1 MNVVSIDLEALRHNL
16 AMIGRWMERL
26 GASWSVVTKS
36 LCAHEDTLRALRLL
50 GVRSVADSRLE
61 NLEVVDRV
69 IPGTEKWYLRL
80 PVPSVV
86 PDVVRLADVSLN
98 SEVAVIEALNAEAAR
113 QQRVH
118 RVVIMIELGDLREG
132 ILPGSLVRFY
142 ERVFELPHIEVLG
155 IGGQVGCLAGAV
167 PSVDQMMQL
176 VLYKELLEL
185 KFGRPLPLIS
195 AGSSVSLTL
204 LVEDRP
210 LPPQLNHYRIG
221 ESLFLG
227 TDLVHGGTLRGLRDD
242 VVLLEAE
249 IAEIKEKSLVPLGET
264 GAHTPFEPAGAE
276 GDEGGPSPGQR
287 GYRALVTVG
296 QLDTDVQGLAPVEA
310 DHQVAGASSD
320 VTVVNL
326 GRNRGNLRVG
336 DRIRFRPSYSAFVRL
351 MSSQYVERKVWPPLA
366 AFEEALAGRAQAT
379 AVPPAV
385 EAVGTTTNGTT
396 GDATTGHGGNGAG
409 GDAGVA
415 AWVTERLAEGSLE
428 AAGPASR
435 SSGTGSSR

>member
-1 MNVVSIDLEALRHNL
+1 MNLVSIDLEALRHNL
-16 AMIGRWMERL
+16 SMIGRWMDRL

-69 IPGTEKWYLRL
+69 VPGTEKWYLRL

-86 PDVVRLADVSLN
+86 PEVVRLADVSLN

-113 QQRVH
+113 QGKVH
-118 RVVIMIELGDLREG
+118 RIIIMIELGDLREG

-142 ERVFELPHIEVLG
+142 ERVFELPSIEVLG

-167 PSVDQMMQL
+167 PSIDQMMQL

-185 KFGRPLPLIS
+185 KFGRPLPIIS

-204 LVEDRP
+204 LVDGRP
-210 LPPQLNHYRIG
+210 LPSQLNHYRIG

-227 TDLVHGGTLRGLRDD
+227 TDLVHGGTLQGLRDD

-264 GAHTPFEPAGAE
+264 GAHTPFEPAGPGE
-276 GDEGGPSPGQR
+276 GSEPPPAPGQR

-296 QLDTDVQGLAPVEA
+296 QLDTDVLGLTPVEA

-326 GRNRGNLRVG
+326 GPNPGNIRVG

-351 MSSQYVERKVWPPLA
+351 MASQYVDRQVWPPLS
-366 AFEEALAGRAQAT
+366 AFESALEARAEAT
-379 AVPPAV
+379 SVPPAV
-385 EAVGTTTNGTT
+385 VGAEPDETGPEEAL
-396 GDATTGHGGNGAG
+396 GGNGSRAEPWITEPLVAG
-409 GDAGVA
+409 SPA
-415 AWVTERLAEGSLE
+415 A
-428 AAGPASR
+428 AARASR
-435 SSGTGSSR
+435 SSGTDSSH